1 MSHGPTKP
9 TLIAR
14 VAELEQDIAAVTRAH
29 VAAEARLAEVESLLT
44 QANDRINTL
53 LADREHAER
62 LASDLTRQ
70 RDTATTTA
78 AQRQLTIDDL
88 NSRLHHAL
96 SAIHDLARTADPH
109 PRSPTT

>member
-9 TLIAR
+9 NLIAR

-29 VAAEARLAEVESLLT
+29 VAAEARLAEVEALLI

-78 AQRQLTIDDL
+78 AQRQGEKTASQF
-88 NSRLHHAL
+88 NSGR
-96 SAIHDLARTADPH
+96 I
-109 PRSPTT
+109 